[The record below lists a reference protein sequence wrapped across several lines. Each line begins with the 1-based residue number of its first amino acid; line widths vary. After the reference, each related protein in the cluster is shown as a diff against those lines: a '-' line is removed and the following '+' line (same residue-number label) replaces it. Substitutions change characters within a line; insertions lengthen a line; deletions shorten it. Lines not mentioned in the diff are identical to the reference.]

1 MSVIHRFR
9 ITLEGFP
16 GAPGVNTIFALAVE
30 ERQTDP
36 AELNNFGE
44 TIRETFTAVNDL
56 LVPGMYMNWD
66 GDVDVLEVGDA
77 ALVDRIGGLDPWRVY
92 AAGGTS
98 NTSRASQIK
107 LRYKTDRIRGRR
119 FLSGGI
125 FFGPISHAAIGDD
138 GGITNSASQRI
149 ADAHGGLLDIA
160 GGVRLAV
167 WGQPTPVENP
177 VPGGPVN
184 NGDGVAGYV
193 QTVGV
198 MPRPAVLRRRRD

>member
-1 MSVIHRFR
+1 MSVVHRFR
-9 ITLEGFP
+9 IGLEGFA
-16 GAPGVNTIFALAVE
+16 GAPGVNTIFALAIE
-30 ERQTDP
+30 EQQTSRD
-36 AELNNFGE
+36 ALNNFGE
-44 TIRETFTAVNDL
+44 QVRATFAAVNDL

-92 AAGGTS
+92 ASNAVS

-107 LRYKTDRIRGRR
+107 MRYRTDRIRGRR

-125 FFGPISHAAIGDD
+125 FFGPISQAAIDD
-138 GGITNSASQRI
+138 YGGIDNSASQRLTS
-149 ADAHGGLLDIA
+149 AHDGLLDIA
-160 GGVRLAV
+160 GGVRLAI

-193 QTVGV
+193 QSVSV